1 MYAVVGCNACHQ
13 LWILQGTQE
22 TATCPRCGKRH
33 QVRRLRTFV
42 ETDDEDHAREVRASI
57 LANRSGHGEAF
68 ADVPSFGD
76 LDAETDAPVVDDD
89 TYLAGSGLDAE
100 AVERAGESST
110 TGSSSTSRKETVLA
124 ALAEIDRPTEAAVLD
139 YASER
144 GVPRDYTRAA
154 LEKLV
159 QGGVVSESDGRY
171 RLL

>member
-13 LWILQGTQE
+13 LWILGDDQE
-22 TATCPRCGKRH
+22 TATCPRCQKRH

-89 TYLAGSGLDAE
+89 TYLSGSGIDAE
-100 AVERAGESST
+100 AVERAGDAST
-110 TGSSSTSRKETVLA
+110 AGNSAASRKETVLA
-124 ALAEIDRPTEAAVLD
+124 AISDLDRPTEADVLD

-144 GVPRDYTRAA
+144 GVPREYTKTA

-159 QGGVVSESDGRY
+159 RGGVASESGGRY
-171 RLL
+171 RLV

>member
-13 LWILQGTQE
+13 LWILEGTQE
-22 TATCPRCGKRH
+22 TATCQRCGKRH

-76 LDAETDAPVVDDD
+76 LDAETDAPVLDDD

-100 AVERAGESST
+100 AVERAGDAST
-110 TGSSSTSRKETVLA
+110 TGSHTANRKETVLS
-124 ALAEIDRPTEAAVLD
+124 ALADLDRPTEADVLD

-144 GVPRDYTRAA
+144 GVPREYTKTA

-159 QGGVVSESDGRY
+159 RGGAVSESGGRY
-171 RLL
+171 RQV